1 MILNPRKVF
10 AAAVHRPWHLVEHGE
25 LRDLNASI
33 TRLNHFR
40 GMLPAKARP
49 CAVTWNLSV
58 RVPQVYESMYVEPEE
73 TLSEAI
79 AHARQSVPR
88 LYLS

>member
-10 AAAVHRPWHLVEHGE
+10 AGSVHGPWRLEHGE
-25 LRDLNASI
+25 LRDLNAS
-33 TRLNHFR
+33 TARLNHFR
-40 GMLPAKARP
+40 TMLPARARP
-49 CAVTWNLSV
+49 CTVTWNLSV
-58 RVPQVYESMYVEPEE
+58 QVPQVYESLYVEPEE

-79 AHARQSVPR
+79 AYARKSVPR